1 MKVGMAPLTVGVMVA
16 LARLLGS
23 DLTADVLAYVYLGIG
38 TVMMT
43 RGTTRGAVSTTPARV

>member
-1 MKVGMAPLTVGVMVA
+1 MKVGIAPLTVGVMVA
-16 LARLLGS
+16 AARLLGS

-43 RGTTRGAVSTTPARV
+43 RGTTRGAISATPARV

>member
-38 TVMMT
+38 TMMMT
-43 RGTTRGAVSTTPARV
+43 RGTMRGVVSTTPARV